1 MNERVFELQIQ
12 SIFQVPSFQF
22 AALSTWGKGQTRR
35 SPLSETFKQAS
46 MKLILCRSLVLISV
60 LVFSLPSA
68 VSSTNPKYGGTLRVE
83 LRETSVSLNPRGWK
97 VGAQDLATAEK
108 LGTLV
113 FDRLVVLDNW
123 GRFQPQL
130 AADWSHDAAFKR
142 WQFALRAGVKFS
154 DGSVLTAADVV
165 AALQPLLPATQQIQ
179 ASGNSVVIQ
188 SGAPIPDLLEELGSG
203 RYFVYRVQPD
213 GTLLGTGP
221 FFVSEASQGLNRGDA
236 TAVPAETSQEAAV
249 TRGGGKALHLHFRAN
264 EETWSGRPFVD
275 AIDVTLGVPPLRQLF
290 DLQLGKADLIELSPE
305 LVRRAMQENL
315 RVWSSAPVTL
325 YADAKLREAVSLSL
339 DRQTMANVLLQKQA
353 EPAPALLPQWLSGY
367 AFLFTMETNID
378 RAKEIRATLPAS
390 IAAGKD
396 PLRLSIDAP
405 SDLAKLLGERVAVN
419 ARQATLLVQVVD
431 RSAPHVS
438 TMVSSTPGNSAL
450 GLHLFSWHF
459 SALSPRLE
467 LESFMSAFNLG
478 DFSEN
483 AVSTTDPEQL
493 YVREK
498 KLLEQRRVLPLVA
511 LPEYV
516 GLGQNVR
523 DWMPARWGE
532 WHLADVWLDLPAPNP
547 AQADAPD
554 SKATPARTETAPLPG
569 AKP

>member
-1 MNERVFELQIQ
+1 MRHIEYRWLAV
-12 SIFQVPSFQF
+12 
-22 AALSTWGKGQTRR
+22 
-35 SPLSETFKQAS
+35 AS
-46 MKLILCRSLVLISV
+46 
-60 LVFSLPSA
+60 VFSYVALFPGGA
-68 VSSTNPKYGGTLRVE
+68 ESSVRPRYGGTLRIE
-83 LRETSVSLNPRGWK
+83 LRATSVSLDPREWK
-97 VGAQDLATAEK
+97 IGTLDFATEEK
-108 LGTLV
+108 LGALV
-113 FDRLVVLDNW
+113 FDRLVALDNY

-130 AADWSHDAAFKR
+130 AVEWSHDAGFKR
-142 WQFALRAGVKFS
+142 WQFVLRAGVKFS

-179 ASGNSVVIQ
+179 VSGSSVVIQ
-188 SGAPIPDLLEELGSG
+188 SSAPIPDLLEELASG

-221 FFVSEASQGLNRGDA
+221 FFVSEASQVLNRVD
-236 TAVPAETSQEAAV
+236 TPTVPAEQASDA
-249 TRGGGKALHLHFRAN
+249 GGARAGVKALHLHFRAN

-290 DLQLGKADLIELSPE
+290 DLQLGKADLIELSPD

-325 YADAKLREAVSLSL
+325 YGLRFDELQPSSADAKLREAVSLSL

-353 EPAPALLPQWLSGY
+353 EPATALLPQWLSGY

-378 RAKEIRATLPAS
+378 RAKEIRATLPANV
-390 IAAGKD
+390 AAGKE
-396 PLRLSIDAP
+396 PLRLSVDAP
-405 SDLAKLLGERVAVN
+405 GDLAKLLGERVAVN
-419 ARQATLLVQVVD
+419 ARQAMLIVQVVN
-431 RSAPHVS
+431 RSVSHVS
-438 TMVSSTPGNSAL
+438 TTASATPSDPVP
-450 GLHLFSWHF
+450 GLHLFAWHF

-467 LESFMSAFNLG
+467 LESFVSAFNFG
-478 DFSEN
+478 DSSEN
-483 AVSTTDPEQL
+483 TVSTTDPEQL
-493 YVREK
+493 YAREK

-532 WHLADVWLDLPAPNP
+532 WHLADVWLDLPAASP
-547 AQADAPD
+547 AQADA
-554 SKATPARTETAPLPG
+554 SNSTATPAHPPAAPVPG